1 MPSIFSVC
9 FQRLGIFGPCNH
21 EIKNTHTHTHTNI
34 SCAPEPTQSRCTYYT
49 LFFQIRCLG
58 PERVQDRYQGLP
70 KYQGLSKL
78 DRSFKRCLRWKHAWL
93 PRAEVFTLHTSG
105 HFHTSPTRSSPSS
118 PARSH
123 VVGVHTTLTQD
134 GQPHTPHR
142 PCGVPRAVPKN
153 PRHQPKNHFSHNQA
167 PSPRITPQLSG
178 LTRSAT
184 CGRGAHKLNAGR
196 AAPHTSP
203 SVRRTS
209 CRAGKRAL

>member
-21 EIKNTHTHTHTNI
+21 EIKNTYTHI

-58 PERVQDRYQGLP
+58 PDRVQNRYQGLP

-93 PRAEVFTLHTSG
+93 SRAEVFTLHTSG
-105 HFHTSPTRSSPSS
+105 HFLSYLS
-118 PARSH
+118 
-123 VVGVHTTLTQD
+123 
-134 GQPHTPHR
+134 
-142 PCGVPRAVPKN
+142 N
-153 PRHQPKNHFSHNQA
+153 
-167 PSPRITPQLSG
+167 PQLPV
-178 LTRSAT
+178 LTRSVT
-184 CGRGAHKLNAGR
+184 CSRGAHNLNAGR
-196 AAPHTSP
+196 ATPHTSP

-209 CRAGKRAL
+209 CRTEKPTPPAQKPLFTQPGTFAPHHPAAPRPHPLGYMW

>member
-58 PERVQDRYQGLP
+58 SRP
-70 KYQGLSKL
+70 LS
-78 DRSFKRCLRWKHAWL
+78 
-93 PRAEVFTLHTSG
+93 G
-105 HFHTSPTRSSPSS
+105 PSKIS
-118 PARSH
+118 
-123 VVGVHTTLTQD
+123 
-134 GQPHTPHR
+134 
-142 PCGVPRAVPKN
+142 RAVQIGPVVQKM
-153 PRHQPKNHFSHNQA
+153 PSLETRMVATHQATLISYLSN
-167 PSPRITPQLSG
+167 PQLPV
-178 LTRSAT
+178 LTRSVT
-184 CGRGAHKLNAGR
+184 CSRGAHNLNAGR

-209 CRAGKRAL
+209 CRTEKPTPPAQKPLFTQPGTFTPHHPAALRPHPLGHMW